1 MLNKFTS
8 AFGVS
13 GFENEI
19 RDIIIEHN
27 KNKCTSYEIDNMG
40 NVIFYKK
47 GINSYHNKI
56 MLTAHMDEVGFI
68 ISGITEEGALKFKT
82 VGGIDTRIIQN
93 TKVIIGEN
101 RINGVI
107 GAKPAHM
114 SKEYQPVKV
123 NELVIDIGCKSKLEA
138 ESIINIGDYA
148 MFNSIYTEF
157 GDGLVKAK
165 ALDDRVGCYILSRL
179 MDNQYPND
187 VYFVFTVQEEVGC
200 RGASIVA
207 ERIKPDYTLV
217 VEGTTC
223 SDVPHC
229 TQYNYST
236 VLRDGVALS
245 MLDNGSYSDRELTKF
260 LYDTAVNNNV
270 PVQYKRVTSGGNDA
284 NVLQVSGNGYKVAA
298 LSVPCRYIHSPVS
311 VASFNDINSCYDLLY
326 NALSKENNLWSC

>member
-1 MLNKFTS
+1 MLNKLTS

-13 GFENEI
+13 GFENEV
-19 RDIIIEHN
+19 REIIINQN
-27 KNKCTSYEIDNMG
+27 KNKCTSYEIDNLG

-47 GINSYHNKI
+47 GTKDYHNKI

-93 TKVIIGEN
+93 TKVIIGEK

-123 NELVIDIGCKSKLEA
+123 NELVIDIGCNTRQEA

-165 ALDDRVGCYILSRL
+165 ALDDRVGCYILSKL
-179 MDNQYPND
+179 MEND
-187 VYFVFTVQEEVGC
+187 YSDDIYFVFTVQEEVGC
-200 RGASIVA
+200 RGASVIA
-207 ERIKPDYTLV
+207 DRIKPDFSFV
-217 VEGTTC
+217 IEGTTC

-236 VLRDGVALS
+236 LLGKGPALS
-245 MLDNGSYSDRELTKF
+245 MLDNGSYSDKELTKF
-260 LYDTAVNNNV
+260 LYNTAIKNNL
-270 PVQYKRVTSGGNDA
+270 PVQYKRVISGGNDA
-284 NVLQVSGNGYKVAA
+284 NAIQISGNGYKVAA
-298 LSVPCRYIHSPVS
+298 VSVPCRYIHSPVS
-311 VASFNDINSCYDLLY
+311 IASLNDINSCYDLLY
-326 NALSKENNLWSC
+326 NALSKESSLWSY